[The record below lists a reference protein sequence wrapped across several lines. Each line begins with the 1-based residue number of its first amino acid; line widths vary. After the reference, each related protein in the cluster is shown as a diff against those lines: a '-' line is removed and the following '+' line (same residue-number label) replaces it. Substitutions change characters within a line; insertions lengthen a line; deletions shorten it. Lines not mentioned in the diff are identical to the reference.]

1 MPRFVGA
8 GIVAVLLGPFC
19 ACAQTHSGII
29 AVNEPD
35 MSQASLLLASA
46 THNSG
51 VQADAAALPDSPGFA
66 ALQKQV
72 ASSQK
77 QAATAPQKTP
87 HQSGAQ
93 APVPCPATGS
103 VAYSDPE
110 ATSAAVART
119 PCVASE
125 DPYRRFLNSAAPAPL
140 TPKQKGVLALRNLS
154 DPFNLLT
161 VVGNAAV
168 TIAADSHTAYGPGFE
183 GFGRYTGYSVV
194 EDATGEF
201 LGTFLLCSVFGQD
214 PHYHRMPEARPM
226 RRVVHAIS
234 RTFIGQS
241 DYGRTIPNYEN
252 LIGYP
257 ASAEISNLYVPGV
270 NGNGPSTVARIV
282 TGLATD
288 PISNLITEF
297 LPDVAKRVHVRV
309 VFVQQIIN
317 EVASGQQQ
325 M

>member
-1 MPRFVGA
+1 MRGLIGA
-8 GIVAVLLGPFC
+8 ELVAVLLVPFC
-19 ACAQTHSGII
+19 ACAQKPFGVR
-29 AVNEPD
+29 AVNGPESPG
-35 MSQASLLLASA
+35 AGFLLASA
-46 THNSG
+46 RHAPG
-51 VQADAAALPDSPGFA
+51 LQADPTELPDSPGFA
-66 ALQKQV
+66 VLE
-72 ASSQK
+72 K
-77 QAATAPQKTP
+77 QAALPEKQAVTAPQKTSQ
-87 HQSGAQ
+87 HSGPQ
-93 APVPCPATGS
+93 ASAPCPPAGS
-103 VAYSDPE
+103 VAYSDPG

-119 PCVASE
+119 PCVARE
-125 DPYRRFLNSAAPAPL
+125 DPYGRFLNSTVPTPL
-140 TPKQKGVLALRNLS
+140 TPKQKGVLALRNFS

-214 PHYHRMPEARPM
+214 PHYHRMPDARPM
-226 RRVVHAIS
+226 RRVLHAIS
-234 RTFIGQS
+234 RTFVAQS
-241 DYGRTIPNYEN
+241 DYGHRMPNYEN

-257 ASAEISNLYVPGV
+257 VSAEISNLYVPGV
-270 NGNGPSTVARIV
+270 HGDGPSTVARIV

-317 EVASGQQQ
+317 EVASGRQT

>member
-1 MPRFVGA
+1 MKSLVGA
-8 GIVAVLLGPFC
+8 AKVGMLLVSCC
-19 ACAQTHSGII
+19 AYAQTRVTVRATTHSSWPQNG
-29 AVNEPD
+29 
-35 MSQASLLLASA
+35 LLLSSA
-46 THNSG
+46 TPAPSLPLNTP
-51 VQADAAALPDSPGFA
+51 ALPDSPGFA
-66 ALQKQV
+66 NLQKDK
-72 ASSQK
+72 AS
-77 QAATAPQKTP
+77 AAPQTAPQP
-87 HQSGAQ
+87 APQPNPRNPQ
-93 APVPCPATGS
+93 ASAPCPAAGS
-103 VAYSDPE
+103 VAYTDPE

-119 PCVASE
+119 PCVARE
-125 DPYRRFLNSAAPAPL
+125 DPYRRFLNSTVPAPL
-140 TPKQKGVLALRNLS
+140 SPRQKGILALRNFS

-194 EDATGEF
+194 QDATGEF
-201 LGTFLLCSVFGQD
+201 LGTFLLCSVFSED
-214 PHYHRMPEARPM
+214 PHYHRMPDARPL

-234 RTFIGQS
+234 RTVIAQS
-241 DYGRTIPNYEN
+241 DEGKTMPNFQN

-297 LPDVAKRVHVRV
+297 LPDVARLVHVRV

-317 EVASGQQQ
+317 EVATGQRT